1 VVNSANGEHP
11 TGLLAG
17 WRKLSSRL
25 LVATRWIRVLRDQ
38 VRVPNGELT
47 YTYVEHPGSVF
58 VVPVTRDG
66 RVALIRS
73 YRYPVDEW
81 CWEVPAGALHD
92 KAGRSLEEI
101 ARAEMFE
108 EAGCAGGDLQAL
120 GSYWTANGVLRL
132 KTHYFLARGAEPVGE
147 RAPEVGEAIA
157 EVKFLPASEAFAWAR
172 DGRIADGESA
182 FALLLA
188 EAALVRS

>member
-17 WRKLSSRL
+17 
-25 LVATRWIRVLRDQ
+25 WIRVLRDQ

-120 GSYWTANGVLRL
+120 GSYWTANGVAEDPLLPGPRRR
-132 KTHYFLARGAEPVGE
+132 ARRRTRAQAKAASLTA
-147 RAPEVGEAIA
+147 RAPSRCCSPKPPLFVVDPRA
-157 EVKFLPASEAFAWAR
+157 VRRRLASR
-172 DGRIADGESA
+172 
-182 FALLLA
+182 
-188 EAALVRS
+188 